1 MHLTNITLGVLVV
14 VLLLL
19 VFWGWSKKENFDAPF
34 YFSDVSMKS
43 VDPTGTFYTLRERDV
58 LGMDKQDYYLESQR
72 MRDNST
78 MDIPEDGQTN
88 FGNYT
93 DYLEMPAEY
102 RPRDSNS
109 RLFLDKKYSKLEWN
123 ILEGMQNKMAAAKK

>member
-1 MHLTNITLGVLVV
+1 MQVHNLTLGVILLVV

-19 VFWGWSKKENFDAPF
+19 WKWSKTEKFDSPY
-34 YFSDVSMKS
+34 YFSDVSMKAS
-43 VDPTGTFYTLRERDV
+43 DPTQTFYTLRERDV

-78 MDIPEDGQTN
+78 MDVPEDGQTN

-109 RLFLDKKYSKLEWN
+109 RLFLDKKYNKLEWN
-123 ILEGMQNKMAAAKK
+123 ILEGMSDKMSKAKK

>member
-1 MHLTNITLGVLVV
+1 MHIPNVTVGVLI
-14 VLLLL
+14 VLILILII
-19 VFWGWSKKENFDAPF
+19 WRWSHVEKFDSPF

-43 VDPTGTFYTLRERDV
+43 VDPTQAFYTLRERDI
-58 LGMDKQDYYLESQR
+58 LGMDKQDYYLETQR

-78 MDIPEDGQTN
+78 MDVPENGSAN

-109 RLFLDKKYSKLEWN
+109 RLFLDKKFNKIEWN
-123 ILEGMQNKMAAAKK
+123 ILEGMQDKMSRTEK

>member
-1 MHLTNITLGVLVV
+1 MHLTNLTLGALVIV
-14 VLLLL
+14 VLLLIYW
-19 VFWGWSKKENFDAPF
+19 VWSKKEKFDSPF
-34 YFSDVSMKS
+34 YFSDVSMQS
-43 VDPTGTFYTLRERDV
+43 SDPTQTFYTLRERDI

-78 MDIPEDGQTN
+78 IDVPEDGHTN

-102 RPRDSNS
+102 RPQDSNS
-109 RLFLDKKYSKLEWN
+109 RLFLDKKYNKLEWN
-123 ILEGMQNKMAAAKK
+123 ILEGMQNKMAAVKK

>member
-1 MHLTNITLGVLVV
+1 MQMSNLALGGLVVLV
-14 VLLLL
+14 LL
-19 VFWGWSKKENFDAPF
+19 VLFWIWGSKENFDAPF
-34 YFSDVSMKS
+34 YFSDVSMRAA
-43 VDPTGTFYTLRERDV
+43 DPTQTFYTLRERDI
-58 LGMDKQDYYLESQR
+58 LGMDKQDYYLETQR

-78 MDIPEDGQTN
+78 MDVPEDGQAN

-109 RLFLDKKYSKLEWN
+109 RLFLDKKYNKIEWN
-123 ILEGMQNKMAAAKK
+123 ILEGMQNKMAAVKK